1 MAQFMNWLDIVLLL
15 IVGFSVLTSFRK
27 GLSRE
32 IIGLVSVVL
41 GLLLGVWFY
50 GTASIYVRPYVS
62 SPLAAKLAGFF
73 LVFALVFLAG
83 VLLRFL
89 VGKFLRVTKL
99 SFVDHLMGAGFGA
112 ARGILFSVALLT
124 GIMAFAKDG
133 EPPAA
138 IKESRMAPYV
148 SQGARVFAAM
158 APHEFREGF
167 RKTYAEAKEA
177 WNSAVKKPDADHRK

>member
-1 MAQFMNWLDIVLLL
+1 MNWLDIVLLC

-32 IIGLVSVVL
+32 IIGLASIFI
-41 GLLLGVWFY
+41 GILLGIWFY
-50 GTASIYVRPYVS
+50 GTASIYVQPYVS

-83 VLLRFL
+83 VLLRFIA
-89 VGKFLRVTKL
+89 GRFLRVTKL
-99 SFVDHLMGAGFGA
+99 SFVDHVMGAGFGA
-112 ARGILFSVALLT
+112 ARGILLSVALLT

-133 EPPAA
+133 DPPAA
-138 IKESRMAPYV
+138 IKQSRMAPYV
-148 SQGARVFAAM
+148 SQGARFFAAM

-177 WNSAVKKPDADHRK
+177 WHSAVKQPGDDHRK